1 MDGGGGWRGTLR
13 VSEPEPRSEI
23 ATGIAMAAATV
34 TAIAARAPGPGR
46 DGGGACMPRRIFSRR
61 WATLSSTSVTA
72 WQWLHRYSLVSSLV
86 NWALPQVEQV
96 RVTVLIVVCRGVI
109 GAGRGA
115 AGGRAA
121 RIAGRRRGRGAER
134 IHL

>member
-1 MDGGGGWRGTLR
+1 
-13 VSEPEPRSEI
+13 
-23 ATGIAMAAATV
+23 MAAATV
-34 TAIAARAPGPGR
+34 MAIAARTPGPGR
-46 DGGGACMPRRIFSRR
+46 AGGAGCWMPRRIFSRR

-72 WQWLHRYSLVSSLV
+72 WQWLQRYSLVSSLV

-115 AGGRAA
+115 AGCRAA
-121 RIAGRRRGRGAER
+121 RIAVPRRGRGA
-134 IHL
+134 